1 MKTEDQKAID
11 RRLARIEG
19 QVRGLRRLVE
29 EDAYCCDLLTQI
41 SAVSSALNQ
50 VAGIVAANHV
60 RHCVVGHPKGEGHS
74 VAKKMSQD
82 ELFDEL
88 EEVFSRLMRA

>member
-1 MKTEDQKAID
+1 MKTKDQKAID

-60 RHCVVGHPKGEGHS
+60 RHCVVGHAKGEGHA